1 MDKCQWGAFHAEGA
15 EITQSTQRLRF
26 KHRDRR
32 EHREVDGGP
41 LATGDWRLAT
51 MKTPGNLVDSNCLGG
66 DFIESLGDI
75 SRRASLIRRWKFLK
89 ESPMFA
95 AIFGLLS
102 YPAVIAGIISII
114 IATAITVPVVVFTGG
129 DDASAPTA
137 QGPTGNQGPT
147 GAEGPGGDRGP
158 DGDRGLGGSQGPGG
172 PQGSTGAQGP
182 DGGQGSTGGEGLCWR
197 PRPHRGERLCWRPRP
212 PGSRRRARSRR
223 A

>member
-1 MDKCQWGAFHAEGA
+1 
-15 EITQSTQRLRF
+15 
-26 KHRDRR
+26 
-32 EHREVDGGP
+32 
-41 LATGDWRLAT
+41 
-51 MKTPGNLVDSNCLGG
+51 MKTPGNWVDSNCLGG